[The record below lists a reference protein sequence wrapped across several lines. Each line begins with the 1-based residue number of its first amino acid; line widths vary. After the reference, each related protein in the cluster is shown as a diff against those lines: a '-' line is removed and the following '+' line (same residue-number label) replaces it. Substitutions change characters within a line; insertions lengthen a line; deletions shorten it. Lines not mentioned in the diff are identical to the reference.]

1 MTLLAPASRSWRRG
15 ARCWWAACAGMMAAL
30 ASAPARAE
38 LWGYVDGNGVAHVAA
53 TQLDSR
59 YRLVLGDRAA
69 SDPAAPLRVPGKTDR
84 TGGLLTWLE
93 IAPEV
98 RVVQPLLREA
108 SRETGVDVELLK
120 AIIAVE
126 SGFNARAVSPRGA
139 IGLMQITAVTG
150 DRYATAAERKTP
162 AAQRLLDPRINVL
175 TGARMLADLT
185 RRLGRV
191 DIALAAWN
199 SGEGTVRRHGGKL
212 PPIDETRAHVHLVLE
227 LYWALLQNSHAQTAT
242 RMTIHKPG
250 P

>member
-1 MTLLAPASRSWRRG
+1 MLVV
-15 ARCWWAACAGMMAAL
+15 AAVAT
-30 ASAPARAE
+30 PARAE

-59 YRLVLGDRAA
+59 YRLVLGDRPIA
-69 SDPAAPLRVPGKTDR
+69 DPGVPTRVPGKTDR

-98 RVVQPLLREA
+98 RVLQPLLREA
-108 SRETGVDVELLK
+108 ARETGVDVELLK
-120 AIIAVE
+120 AIIVVE

-139 IGLMQITAVTG
+139 IGLMQITAVTA
-150 DRYATAAERKTP
+150 DRYATPAERQRP
-162 AAQRLLDPRINVL
+162 AAQRLLEPRTNIL

-185 RRLGRV
+185 RRLGSIDV
-191 DIALAAWN
+191 ALAAWN
-199 SGEGTVRRHGGKL
+199 SGEGTVRKHGGKL

-227 LYWALLQNSHAQTAT
+227 LYWALLQNSHAQNAT
-242 RMTIHKPG
+242 RMKVHKPG

>member
-1 MTLLAPASRSWRRG
+1 MTALPLA
-15 ARCWWAACAGMMAAL
+15 ARAERPGVGRWVVFCAAAAAL
-30 ASAPARAE
+30 IGTPARAE
-38 LWGYVDGNGVAHVAA
+38 LWGYVDGAGIAHVASS
-53 TQLDSR
+53 QLDSR
-59 YRLVLGDRAA
+59 YRLVLGDRAGA
-69 SDPAAPLRVPGKTDR
+69 DPAAPARVPGKTDR

-98 RVVQPLLREA
+98 RVVQPLLRDA
-108 SRETGVDVELLK
+108 SRQTGVDVELLK

-139 IGLMQITAVTG
+139 IGLMQITPETA
-150 DRYATAAERKTP
+150 DRYATPAERKRP
-162 AAQRLLDPRINVL
+162 AAQRLLEPRINVL

-185 RRLGRV
+185 RRLGGI

-199 SGEGTVRRHGGKL
+199 SGEGTVRKHGGKL

-227 LYWALLQNSHAQTAT
+227 LYWALLQNSQAQNAT
-242 RMTIHKPG
+242 RMKIHKPG